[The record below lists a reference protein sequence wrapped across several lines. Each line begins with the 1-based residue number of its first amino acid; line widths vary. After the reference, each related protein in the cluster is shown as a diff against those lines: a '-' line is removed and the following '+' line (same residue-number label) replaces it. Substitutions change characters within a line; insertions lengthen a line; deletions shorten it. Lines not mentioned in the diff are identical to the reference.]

1 MSNQPV
7 TSEAVDERPPKQD
20 PIKEAGRQWRT
31 HGWEAAEEMIAAT
44 SIIRAQQIVV
54 GRMEAVLRPRG
65 LSFAR
70 FELLVL
76 LFVSSRG
83 ALPLGKLSDRLM
95 VHPTSVTSL
104 VDRLEVDDLVRRV
117 NGQPDR
123 RTILASITP
132 KGRATVEKLVP
143 QLTEIRFGLGVMGTA
158 GCEAVTETLMALRR
172 DAADFDE

>member
-1 MSNQPV
+1 MSK
-7 TSEAVDERPPKQD
+7 EAAESATPHRGDL
-20 PIKEAGRQWRT
+20 ITEAGRQWRA
-31 HGWEAAEEMIAAT
+31 HGWDASEELVAAT

-54 GRMEAVLRPRG
+54 GRMEAVLRPHG

-76 LFVSSRG
+76 LYVSSRG
-83 ALPLGKLSDRLM
+83 ALPLGKLSDRLA

-117 NGQPDR
+117 DGQPDR
-123 RTILASITP
+123 RTILATITP

-143 QLTEIRFGLGVMGTA
+143 ELTSMRFGLGALGET
-158 GCEAVTETLMALRR
+158 GCRKVTDVLTPLRR
-172 DAADFDE
+172 DAGDFDD